1 MAENPDGIEE
11 PKKNFNEAISATF
24 LWETPVNSLRINPES
39 AFGLR
44 AATADFWA

>member
-11 PKKNFNEAISATF
+11 PKKNFNEAISATS
-24 LWETPVNSLRINPES
+24 LWEISVNSLRTKPES

-44 AATADFWA
+44 AATADF